1 MKSRKFVD
9 RAPLH
14 ASAGNGGN
22 GSASFRREKFVPHG
36 GPDGGDGGRGG
47 HVDLIVDPEVDSLID
62 IYFSPHRRATH
73 GGSGRCQ
80 QMHGRNGDD
89 LVVKVPCGTE
99 VWDPESGERI
109 ADLIEPG
116 ETLRIA
122 EGGKGGMG
130 NVHWKTSTHQAP
142 TEHTEGIPGEHLSFQ
157 LELKISA
164 DIGLVG
170 FPNAGKSSLLTEL
183 SDAHPKIGAYPF
195 TTLNPI
201 IGTII
206 FEDYTRLRVADIPGL
221 VEGAHDG
228 VGLGHDFLRHVER
241 SRFLLF
247 VIDMAGTDGRT
258 PHEDYTC
265 LTEELRLHKAELAER
280 PYLVIANKMDEEA
293 AAENLAEFIAATG
306 IKPLEISAVLGEGV
320 DRVKEE
326 LHILTEGMRWT
337 SRG

>member
-1 MKSRKFVD
+1 MKSRKFID

-14 ASAGNGGN
+14 ALAGNGGN
-22 GSASFRREKFVPHG
+22 GCASFRREKFVALG

-47 HVDLIVDPEVDSLID
+47 HVDLITDTEVDSLIG
-62 IYFSPHRRATH
+62 IYFSPFRRAEH
-73 GGSGRCQ
+73 GGGGGGR
-80 QMHGRNGDD
+80 QMHGKNGKD
-89 LVVKVPCGTE
+89 LIVKVPCGTE
-99 VWDPESGERI
+99 VWDSESGEMI

-116 ETLRIA
+116 STLRIA
-122 EGGKGGMG
+122 AGGKGGLG

-142 TEHTEGIPGEHLSFQ
+142 AEHTEGIPGEVITVK

-170 FPNAGKSSLLTEL
+170 FPNAGKSSLLTEI

-201 IGTII
+201 MGTII
-206 FEDYTRLRVADIPGL
+206 FDDYTRLRVADIPGL

-241 SRFLLF
+241 SRFLLY
-247 VIDMAGTDGRT
+247 VIDMAGTDGRK
-258 PHEDYTC
+258 PHEDYLC

-280 PYLVIANKMDEEA
+280 PSLVIANKMDEDI
-293 AAENLAEFIAATG
+293 AAENLVEFIEATG
-306 IKPLEISAVLGEGV
+306 IKPLEISAVLGEGI
-320 DRVKEE
+320 DRLKEE
-326 LHILTEGMRWT
+326 MHTLTEGER
-337 SRG
+337 